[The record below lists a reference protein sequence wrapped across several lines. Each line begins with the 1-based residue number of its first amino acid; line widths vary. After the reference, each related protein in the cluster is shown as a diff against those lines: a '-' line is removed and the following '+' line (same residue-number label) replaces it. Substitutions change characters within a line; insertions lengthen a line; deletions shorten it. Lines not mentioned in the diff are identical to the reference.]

1 MPGYPQT
8 LLKFHTGLE
17 VQIQLRRNL
26 NIPIF
31 KELYFKVKN
40 RNNKYQIPLFA
51 KYLQLTDMQLA
62 GEMFEICV
70 DLMVIRLEG
79 NKITYD
85 FLEGLFGGIKIKVEK
100 LRNNKKPDDQ
110 TI

>member
-1 MPGYPQT
+1 
-8 LLKFHTGLE
+8 
-17 VQIQLRRNL
+17 
-26 NIPIF
+26 
-31 KELYFKVKN
+31 
-40 RNNKYQIPLFA
+40 
-51 KYLQLTDMQLA
+51 MQLA